1 MVRPEGGERCCY
13 QMNLAPIAAQ
23 MPECAIET
31 CYNWQLDPTSTLL
44 GRSIWRPLRAHPSG
58 WLFPGLKPW
67 AESSCPFGA
76 QISGNVQT
84 PEQRAKGVG
93 HGRLYSDTSHT
104 NNSASGWPVLKPSAY
119 FTMPL
124 RASCKAACGLARPSV
139 AISKAAF
146 IEPQNLLISGILGMT
161 SPFWQFS

>member
-1 MVRPEGGERCCY
+1 MTSTRY
-13 QMNLAPIAAQ
+13 
-23 MPECAIET
+23 AIET
-31 CYNWQLDPTSTLL
+31 SYNW
-44 GRSIWRPLRAHPSG
+44 PLESNFHIVRMFDLAPPSG
-58 WLFPGLKPW
+58 RVPLGGRFPELKPW

-93 HGRLYSDTSHT
+93 PGRLYSDISHT
-104 NNSASGWPVLKPSAY
+104 NNSASGWPELKPSAY
-119 FTMPL
+119 FTMPF